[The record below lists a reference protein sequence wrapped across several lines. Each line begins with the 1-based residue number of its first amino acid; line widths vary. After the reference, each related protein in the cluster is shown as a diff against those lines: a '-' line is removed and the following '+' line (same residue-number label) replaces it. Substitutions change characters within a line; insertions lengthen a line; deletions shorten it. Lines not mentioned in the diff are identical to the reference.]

1 MSRLNSII
9 VIAISAYFLILG
21 FLLLITGF
29 LLLLGS
35 SEPQKFAGGIIVFL
49 FGSSTIFGA
58 IAVLRLKMW
67 GRMLILGI
75 STIDVVLGIYDLARD
90 IFSRPETL
98 EAAYLKSLGVP
109 FMGALLLISFLSF
122 VYLIL
127 PQTKIVFL
135 KK

>member
-109 FMGALLLISFLSF
+109 
-122 VYLIL
+122 
-127 PQTKIVFL
+127 
-135 KK
+135 